1 MDFDSFFFASQLLL
15 CMCEKER
22 EKEHPRST
30 HHSFTKNHVRN
41 TGISM
46 PMQLIACF
54 RIHHCGE

>member
-1 MDFDSFFFASQLLL
+1 
-15 CMCEKER
+15 MCEKER